1 MQVFNY
7 TTYRNFHNKQSNLLY
22 MLIVKDSNNCKIF
35 IFDTIFENF
44 TYYGACSII
53 VFESNI
59 AYQDKRESFGG
70 SV

>member
-1 MQVFNY
+1 
-7 TTYRNFHNKQSNLLY
+7 
-22 MLIVKDSNNCKIF
+22 MLIVKDSNSGKIF
-35 IFDTIFENF
+35 IFDTIFGNF
-44 TYYGACSII
+44 TFYKASSII

>member
-1 MQVFNY
+1 
-7 TTYRNFHNKQSNLLY
+7 

-59 AYQDKRESFGG
+59 SYQDKTESFGG
-70 SV
+70 SG